1 MPVFFTHSQP
11 IILMKREITYYS
23 HFHYEAELI
32 YVVSGRYRVI
42 SKGVTYDL
50 GEGDIWLGF
59 PFDEHSYVDIGD
71 NVTMLAIFAPE
82 HLGAV
87 GRLLCTRRP
96 GRPVVNISEFP
107 PGFGD
112 GLVRVA
118 QMWMALNKAR

>member
-32 YVVSGRYRVI
+32 YVVSGGYRVI

-59 PFDEHSYVDIGD
+59 PFDEHSYADIGD

-118 QMWMALNKAR
+118 QM